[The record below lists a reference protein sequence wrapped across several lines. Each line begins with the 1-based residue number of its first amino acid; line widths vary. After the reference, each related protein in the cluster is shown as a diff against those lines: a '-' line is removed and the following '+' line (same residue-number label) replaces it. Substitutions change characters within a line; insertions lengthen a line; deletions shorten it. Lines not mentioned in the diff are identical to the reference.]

1 MARMTYNVGP
11 IWNMLTHLEIRC
23 RGGDGESTMKRL
35 AESGLDLGGAST
47 VYDLAMACTGT
58 THHDQAEDILRGLIA
73 LASVDELAALG
84 ALAALF
90 PALIRVSRRLVGC
103 GIDPEQADSD
113 VLATSYERVLEL
125 SDDPPRHAA
134 RAVIGATWDRVRSS
148 LKSEQRCTL
157 RTSRLEAASD
167 KPTPWESRELPGLQ
181 WVLTD
186 AVSAGVI
193 SSEAA
198 RIIDGTRAQGRS
210 CRSLAD
216 ELNRREPTVRK
227 VRQRA
232 ERALIESHGQHQAEP
247 SSQTSDGSDGSGDR

>member
-1 MARMTYNVGP
+1 MTYNIGP

-23 RGGDGESTMKRL
+23 RGGDGESTMRRL
-35 AESGLDLGGAST
+35 AENGLDLGGAST

-58 THHDQAEDILRGLIA
+58 TDRDRAEDIVRELIG
-73 LASVDELAALG
+73 LASADELAALG

-103 GIDPEQADSD
+103 GIDPEHADSD
-113 VLATSYERVLEL
+113 VLVTSYERVLEL

-157 RTSRLEAASD
+157 RTSRLEAVGD
-167 KPTPWESRELPGLQ
+167 KPTTPWEGRELPGLQ

-247 SSQTSDGSDGSGDR
+247 STSDGSGDR